1 MKCYEI
7 SSRDSNPDPT
17 LRQSVALPIELFGQ
31 CRFKTNSVRL
41 QVSLKS
47 CVTLSS
53 RTRSMRTLSE
63 IYEELESKRDL
74 EFPSFIFDSSSFVE
88 DEQPAMRLEFMTW
101 LNMDM
106 IDSWTALKEEKEQ
119 KVSYLKMR
127 AEQTSNP
134 ILRYRYY
141 LFLLCADKG

>member
-1 MKCYEI
+1 
-7 SSRDSNPDPT
+7 
-17 LRQSVALPIELFGQ
+17 
-31 CRFKTNSVRL
+31 
-41 QVSLKS
+41 
-47 CVTLSS
+47 
-53 RTRSMRTLSE
+53 MRTLSE

-74 EFPSFIFDSSSFVE
+74 EFPSFIFDNSYLVE

-127 AEQTSNP
+127 AEQTANP

-141 LFLLCADKG
+141 LFLYALTKDNRFAQKSIEAIISSLPALMSDDDKLFSAHSDWATRDLMKISKQIKDKR

>member
-1 MKCYEI
+1 
-7 SSRDSNPDPT
+7 
-17 LRQSVALPIELFGQ
+17 
-31 CRFKTNSVRL
+31 
-41 QVSLKS
+41 
-47 CVTLSS
+47 
-53 RTRSMRTLSE
+53 MRTLSE